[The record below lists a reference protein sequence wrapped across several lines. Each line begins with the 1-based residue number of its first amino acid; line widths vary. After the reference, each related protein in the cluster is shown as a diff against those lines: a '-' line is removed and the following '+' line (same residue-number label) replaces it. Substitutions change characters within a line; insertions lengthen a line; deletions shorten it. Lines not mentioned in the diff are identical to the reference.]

1 MLGPLTKLPLK
12 NVKVG
17 RDPLTSMSRGV
28 CYVEMNSV
36 VDAMFLHNQL
46 IAAPPAID
54 GKTAEVSYHKQA
66 GPGQAEAVRWPPPVP
81 PTGYAASHPWETG
94 PPGPPPLD
102 APPQPEWDHWEPER
116 SRQALEAWWKALAE
130 AHSRRTGAGSSGD
143 A

>member
-1 MLGPLTKLPLK
+1 MLTFAERGIPPPPGFVPPPGYVLPTVAK
-12 NVKVG
+12 PIFK
-17 RDPLTSMSRGV
+17 
-28 CYVEMNSV
+28 
-36 VDAMFLHNQL
+36 
-46 IAAPPAID
+46 APPADI
-54 GKTAEVSYHKQA
+54 GESPASAKQA
-66 GPGQAEAVRWPPPVP
+66 GPGQAEAVRWSPPVP
-81 PTGYAASHPWETG
+81 PAGYAASHLWETG